1 MRIIGSSSRIPTAV
15 SSDLS
20 ASGFSPS
27 RLAGTSSAEISAG
40 IAQYFRNSYSA
51 TRVSLARSTS
61 TRTSDPAI
69 AAAYGEPVLI
79 VGTAPPAQV
88 VAQVQR
94 SPQWPSIR
102 AVGPSSRVTS
112 TTLARV
118 RDS

>member
-1 MRIIGSSSRIPTAV
+1 M
-15 SSDLS
+15 
-20 ASGFSPS
+20 
-27 RLAGTSSAEISAG
+27 
-40 IAQYFRNSYSA
+40 
-51 TRVSLARSTS
+51 
-61 TRTSDPAI
+61 
-69 AAAYGEPVLI
+69 LI

-88 VAQVQR
+88 VVQVQR